1 MNRSAMAQPD
11 NGKLVNTGGRQ
22 GAAAGY
28 ARQWPYG
35 GRAAAGTGKHWLA
48 SMTISAAH
56 NKRGQRRER
65 M

>member
-1 MNRSAMAQPD
+1 MNRSAMVLPD
-11 NGKLVNTGGRQ
+11 NGELNTGGRQ

-28 ARQWPYG
+28 ARQCPYG